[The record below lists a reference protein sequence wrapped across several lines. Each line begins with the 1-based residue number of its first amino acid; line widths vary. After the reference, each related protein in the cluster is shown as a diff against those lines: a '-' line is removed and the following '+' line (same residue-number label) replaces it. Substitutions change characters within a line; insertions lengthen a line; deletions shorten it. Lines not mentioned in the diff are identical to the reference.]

1 MKIFGK
7 VMVKPVTY
15 LLKKT
20 FFTKRLDAIKKSL
33 DLYKNYNKDK
43 ILNFQ
48 IKNFNYIWHIAYKSN
63 SFYKMWKN
71 EHKLPNRISSISEIK
86 DFPVLNKKIINENYN
101 LILPK
106 NKKFRLTFTGGTSGI
121 TTKFP
126 TDATEAF
133 NAYVMSYTG
142 RSWWNIEPLS
152 EILMLWGHSHLFEG
166 GFKGK
171 IQHFQRMIKDFII
184 NTKRISSYDLS
195 EKNLHLFF
203 KLINDF
209 QPSTMISYS
218 GNIFKLAKFMDE
230 NNLIFKFGKVQN
242 VIVTSETLYSNDIDI
257 IKKKFAHNI
266 INEYGMA
273 ETGVIGY
280 SKNETQNI
288 KIFWSNF
295 ILTQNENY
303 NLYLST
309 LSDRVF
315 PLINYDT
322 EDKVKT
328 KFIEDNSILSLK
340 EILGKSRNNLPIRLR
355 NGSTVS
361 ISTIFFDHFLKYF
374 PNIYSVQYQI
384 LKDEIHIVLNTSGNV
399 DVPQIYKKCI
409 AKLSEDFG
417 VPDEERLKIK
427 LKSSTKTMAGKHSIF
442 IQ

>member
-1 MKIFGK
+1 
-7 VMVKPVTY
+7 MVNPITY

-20 FFTKRLDAIKKSL
+20 FFKKRTIAIKKSL
-33 DLYKNYNKDK
+33 DLYNNKSYDE

-48 IKNFNYIWHIAYKSN
+48 INKFNYVWEKAYKYN

-71 EHKLPNRISSISEIK
+71 EFKLPDKVFSISEIK

-101 LILPK
+101 LVLPK
-106 NKKFRLTFTGGTSGI
+106 NNKFKETFTGGTSGV

-126 TDATEAF
+126 TDRTEAF
-133 NAYVMSYTG
+133 NAYIMSYTG

-171 IQHFQRMIKDFII
+171 IQYYQRIIKDFII
-184 NTKRISSYDLS
+184 NTKRVSSYNLS
-195 EKNLHLFF
+195 ENNLYLFF
-203 KLINDF
+203 KKINDF
-209 QPSTMISYS
+209 CPNTIISYS

-230 NNLIFKFGKVQN
+230 NNLTFKFGKIQN
-242 VIVTSETLYSNDIDI
+242 VIVTSETLHSKDIDI
-257 IKKKFAHNI
+257 IKNKFAYNI

-280 SKNETQNI
+280 SKNKTQNI
-288 KIFWSNF
+288 KVFWSNF
-295 ILTQNENY
+295 ILTQDENS

-322 EDKVKT
+322 EDKVT
-328 KFIEDNSILSLK
+328 AKFVKNNSIFSLK
-340 EILGKSRNNLPIRLR
+340 EILGKSRNNLPIKLR

-374 PNIYSVQYQI
+374 PNIYSVQYQV
-384 LKDEIHIVLNTSGNV
+384 LQDEIHIILNINGSVNITK
-399 DVPQIYKKCI
+399 IYKKCVK
-409 AKLSEDFG
+409 KLSKDFG
-417 VPDEERLKIK
+417 PPDESKLKIK
-427 LKSSTKTMAGKHSIF
+427 LGSSTKTIAGKHSVF
-442 IQ
+442 IE